1 MVEKGK
7 QKKWNVKGGKKKK
20 REQKKNPE
28 IMTKQWNGKDIKEKE
43 KWKLVRK
50 RKKENLREKGI
61 KKQSVNWKE
70 YIYRIFPHIK
80 HPLDKT
86 R

>member
-1 MVEKGK
+1 METV
-7 QKKWNVKGGKKKK
+7 
-20 REQKKNPE
+20 
-28 IMTKQWNGKDIKEKE
+28 
-43 KWKLVRK
+43 VRK
-50 RKKENLREKGI
+50 RKKENLMEKGI